1 MPIDATMTLNEPQHR
16 FELIVDGHMAYEVF
30 ERFAGGIAYVH
41 TLVPK
46 ALEGRGVGSALVRQ
60 LMDYARREHLLVRP
74 DCSFVK
80 AWLGKHPEYQ
90 DLSLA
95 HGAKPEPRQPPP
107 YAPQD
112 ATLPHHPQPAE
123 PLRIPPRRAEI
134 GGGLAVA
141 RALPSRHQ
149 RTIGAW
155 CFLDHAGPAHFG
167 PGHGMRVG
175 PHPHIGLQTFT
186 WMLEGQVLH
195 RDSLGHRQLIR
206 PGQVNLMTAG
216 HGISHS
222 EESADGETRLHTA
235 QLWIALPA
243 RVAEMAPRFD
253 HYPELPRWQAQG
265 VESVLLVGEF
275 SGRRSP
281 VAVHSPLLGL
291 DLFSAAGAE
300 LTLPLDPAF
309 EHGLM
314 PLAGPASAQGEALAA
329 DELLYLPPGA
339 GTLRLELPAGTRA
352 LLIGG
357 APFGE
362 DITIWWN
369 FVGHGKP
376 YIAQAQRDWQA
387 HSERFGEVHGFD
399 GPRIEAPPVPW
410 AP

>member
-1 MPIDATMTLNEPQHR
+1 MSQIPTR
-16 FELIVDGHMAYEVF
+16 
-30 ERFAGGIAYVH
+30 IA
-41 TLVPK
+41 
-46 ALEGRGVGSALVRQ
+46 
-60 LMDYARREHLLVRP
+60 AR
-74 DCSFVK
+74 
-80 AWLGKHPEYQ
+80 
-90 DLSLA
+90 
-95 HGAKPEPRQPPP
+95 
-107 YAPQD
+107 
-112 ATLPHHPQPAE
+112 T
-123 PLRIPPRRAEI
+123 AEI
-134 GGGLAVA
+134 GGGVPVA
-141 RALPSRHQ
+141 RTLPSRLK

-155 CFLDHAGPAHFG
+155 CFLDHAGPARFA
-167 PGHGMRVG
+167 PGGGLRVG
-175 PHPHIGLQTFT
+175 PHPHTGLQTFT
-186 WMLEGQVLH
+186 WMLEGEVLH

-314 PLAGPASAQGEALAA
+314 PLTGPASAQGQALAP

-339 GTLRLELPAGTRA
+339 RQLQLTLAPGTRA

-357 APFGE
+357 APLGE
-362 DITIWWN
+362 DITLWWN
-369 FVGHGKP
+369 FVGRDKA

-387 HSERFGEVHGFD
+387 GSARFGQVAGFD
-399 GPRIEAPPVPW
+399 GPRLDAPPLPW
-410 AP
+410 PA